1 MFSELSVLT
10 FLIYAAGIGF
20 AFAIIYTNI
29 QRTAFSKF
37 ICFLLDNNCFDESS
51 AVSLSEIML
60 SSLQCSII
68 KSAVKKHYGFKRCI
82 KSVCNNISTESN
94 SDEFFSDSAKNNEKY
109 FISDNDI
116 ENLRKKY
123 SYKTM
128 PTRLVV
134 LFIASL
140 IVVVVVFSY
149 LVNIFMESISAP
161 KLENNGDTDT
171 NITESD
177 SDNGENSVIGD
188 DASTSSEDLTN
199 DSDTAL
205 EDSLPETNEEKPTGP
220 RIPV

>member
-20 AFAIIYTNI
+20 AFAIVYTNI

-82 KSVCNNISTESN
+82 KSVCNNISTEN
-94 SDEFFSDSAKNNEKY
+94 NNDEFFSDSAKNNEKY

-149 LVNIFMESISAP
+149 LVNIFIESISAP
-161 KLENNGDTDT
+161 KLDNTSDTDT

-199 DSDTAL
+199 DGDASIEDTV
-205 EDSLPETNEEKPTGP
+205 PETNEEKPTGP

>member
-20 AFAIIYTNI
+20 AFAIVYTNI

-82 KSVCNNISTESN
+82 KSVCNKNIENN

-149 LVNIFMESISAP
+149 LVNIFIESISAP

-199 DSDTAL
+199 DGDASIEDTV
-205 EDSLPETNEEKPTGP
+205 PETNEEKPSGP